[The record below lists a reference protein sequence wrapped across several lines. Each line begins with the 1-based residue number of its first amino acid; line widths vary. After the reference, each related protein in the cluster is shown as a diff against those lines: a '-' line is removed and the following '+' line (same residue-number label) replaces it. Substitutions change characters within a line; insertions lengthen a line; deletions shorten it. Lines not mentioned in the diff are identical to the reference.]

1 MQARIQEILRREGLS
16 SSQFADRIGVQRSSV
31 SHVVSG
37 RNKPG
42 FDFISKILMAFPGI
56 NAKWLITGEG
66 EIYGNARTIETD
78 ISFNIPSEPVNGTS
92 VKSDETKEYT
102 PHVQTDPPTVSSK
115 STEIERIVVFYKD
128 KTFMEFREES

>member
-1 MQARIQEILRREGLS
+1 MQDQIQEILRREGLS

-42 FDFISKILMAFPGI
+42 FDFISKILVAFPGI

-66 EIYGNARTIETD
+66 EMYGKGKTFETD
-78 ISFNIPSEPVNGTS
+78 LYYNIPTEPEKVTS
-92 VKSDETKEYT
+92 VRQDAPKEPT
-102 PHVQTDPPTVSSK
+102 PPVQTDPLPVSSK
-115 STEIERIVVFYKD
+115 SSEIERIVVFYKD
-128 KTFMEFREES
+128 KTFREYREES